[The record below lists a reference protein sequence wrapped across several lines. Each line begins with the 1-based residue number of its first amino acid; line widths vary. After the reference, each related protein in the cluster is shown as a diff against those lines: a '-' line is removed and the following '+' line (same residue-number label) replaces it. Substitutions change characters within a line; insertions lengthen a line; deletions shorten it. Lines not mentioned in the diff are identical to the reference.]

1 MPKWQLLVD
10 VLTEV
15 QQQRQQWRQQAEQ
28 ARKAQAASTAGSGAA
43 GTQTAAAGQSAAAGA
58 TWDAA
63 EGQAVGLAAADGD
76 AGAGGTGQ
84 LDAAT
89 LSRLSSAPVLVVARE
104 PHMCA
109 QLEQVVRLGGRAV
122 MQVRGWRERRRE
134 RGCGKWERPLRGR
147 GGGA

>member
-1 MPKWQLLVD
+1 M
-10 VLTEV
+10 
-15 QQQRQQWRQQAEQ
+15 
-28 ARKAQAASTAGSGAA
+28 
-43 GTQTAAAGQSAAAGA
+43 
-58 TWDAA
+58 
-63 EGQAVGLAAADGD
+63 GLAAADGD

-84 LDAAT
+84 LDAAA

-122 MQVRGWRERRRE
+122 MQVRGRRE
-134 RGCGKWERPLRGR
+134 RGGGFGGAGSVRATAGR

>member
-28 ARKAQAASTAGSGAA
+28 ARRS
-43 GTQTAAAGQSAAAGA
+43 QTAAAGPVASGVEAAAAGKGAAAGA
-58 TWDAA
+58 TGDAA
-63 EGQAVGLAAADGD
+63 EGLAVGLAAADGD
-76 AGAGGTGQ
+76 TSAGGLGQ
-84 LDAAT
+84 LDAAA
-89 LSRLSSAPVLVVARE
+89 LCRLSSAPVLVVARE

-109 QLEQVVRLGGRAV
+109 QLEQVVRLGGRVV
-122 MQVRGWRERRRE
+122 MQVRGRRERGRE